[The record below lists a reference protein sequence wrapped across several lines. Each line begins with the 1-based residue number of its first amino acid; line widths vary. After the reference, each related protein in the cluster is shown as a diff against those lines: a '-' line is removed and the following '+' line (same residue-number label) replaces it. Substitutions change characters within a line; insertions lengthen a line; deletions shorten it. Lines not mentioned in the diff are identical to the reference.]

1 MILNLETIK
10 KNNTNLAKTKK
21 YVSKDD
27 AQAKLMH
34 YCAYQDRC
42 HQEVRSKLIDLGI
55 YGDDLEDIIT
65 NLIIDNFLNE
75 ERFAQ
80 SFARGKF
87 RIKKWGR
94 NKILQ
99 ELKRKHISPYCIKK
113 AMKEIDEDDYVKVIQ
128 TLLEKKVPLVKGKNE
143 YAIKVKLA
151 RYMITKGFEPELIW
165 DAINDIFDE
174 K

>member
-1 MILNLETIK
+1 M
-10 KNNTNLAKTKK
+10 AKQKK

-27 AQAKLMH
+27 AQSKLEY

-55 YGDDLEDIIT
+55 YGDDLEDIIS
-65 NLIIDNFLNE
+65 NLIVDNFLNE

-94 NKILQ
+94 NKIIQ
-99 ELKRKHISPYCIKK
+99 ELKQRKISAYSLKK
-113 AMKEIDEDDYVKVIQ
+113 AMKEIDDDEYVCTMNHLI
-128 TLLEKKVPLVKGKNE
+128 EKKIPLVKGKNE
-143 YAIKVKLA
+143 YEIKVKLA
-151 RYMITKGFEPELIW
+151 RYMITKGYEAELVW
-165 DAINDIFDE
+165 NCINLIFQS
-174 K
+174 

>member
-1 MILNLETIK
+1 M
-10 KNNTNLAKTKK
+10 AKTKK

-42 HQEVRSKLIDLGI
+42 HQEVRSKLIDMGI

-87 RIKKWGR
+87 RIKKWGK

-99 ELKRKHISPYCIKK
+99 ELKRKKISPYCIKK
-113 AMKEIDEDDYVKVIQ
+113 AMKEIDDDDYSKVLQ
-128 TLLEKKVPLVKGKNE
+128 TLLEKKLPLVKGKNE
-143 YAIKVKLA
+143 YEIKVKLA
-151 RYMITKGFEPELIW
+151 RYLITKGYESELIW
-165 DAINDIFDE
+165 DAINKLFDDE
-174 K
+174 CS

>member
-1 MILNLETIK
+1 M
-10 KNNTNLAKTKK
+10 AKTKK

-42 HQEVRSKLIDLGI
+42 HQEVRSKLIDMGI

-87 RIKKWGR
+87 RIKKWGK
-94 NKILQ
+94 NKILR
-99 ELKRKHISPYCIKK
+99 ELKRKKISPYCIKK
-113 AMKEIDEDDYVKVIQ
+113 AMKEIDDDDYSKVLQ
-128 TLLEKKVPLVKGKNE
+128 TLLEKKLPLVKGKNE
-143 YAIKVKLA
+143 YEIKVKLA
-151 RYMITKGFEPELIW
+151 RYLITKGYESELIW
-165 DAINDIFDE
+165 DAINKLFDDE
-174 K
+174 

>member
-1 MILNLETIK
+1 M
-10 KNNTNLAKTKK
+10 AKTKK

-42 HQEVRSKLIDLGI
+42 HQEVRSKLIDMGI

-87 RIKKWGR
+87 RIKKWGK

-99 ELKRKHISPYCIKK
+99 ELKRKKISPYCIKK
-113 AMKEIDEDDYVKVIQ
+113 AMKEIDDDDYSKVLQ
-128 TLLEKKVPLVKGKNE
+128 TLLEKKLPLVKGKNE
-143 YAIKVKLA
+143 YEIKVKLA
-151 RYMITKGFEPELIW
+151 RYLITKGYESELIW
-165 DAINDIFDE
+165 DAINKLFDDE
-174 K
+174 